1 MVTLN
6 YLQFFL
12 QSLSPQ
18 DPNQD
23 TIYSTIDNVPV
34 SEVKSPAGGAI
45 YSIIY
50 NTVGPHWQQQWE
62 QHKNTDQEK
71 QNQQECHHTLSH
83 FLKLV
88 LINLLMGCKPN
99 ILYSNTLYFQKNLYE
114 QIWK

>member
-50 NTVGPHWQQQWE
+50 NTVGPH
-62 QHKNTDQEK
+62 
-71 QNQQECHHTLSH
+71 
-83 FLKLV
+83 
-88 LINLLMGCKPN
+88 
-99 ILYSNTLYFQKNLYE
+99 
-114 QIWK
+114 